1 MYRVGGFY
9 DGTRQQIELETRYIP
24 WPKLRL
30 SLAYSLNLIDWDR
43 FEDSSIHVMS
53 GMVQYSFTP
62 DLVLSS
68 LIQYDDI
75 SDSIGVNS
83 RLQWEYKPGAKMFFV
98 INQGYVDEMTG
109 FVIKDL
115 ELVAKVGALF
125 RF

>member
-30 SLAYSLNLIDWDR
+30 SLAYSLNLIDWDQ
-43 FEDSSIHVMS
+43 FENSSIHVMS

-62 DLVLSS
+62 DQVLSS
-68 LIQYDDI
+68 LLQYDDI
-75 SDSIGVNS
+75 SNSMGVNS

-98 INQGYVDEMTG
+98 VNQGYVDEMTG
-109 FVIKDL
+109 FIIKDL
-115 ELVAKVGALF
+115 ELVAKIGALF

>member
-1 MYRVGGFY
+1 
-9 DGTRQQIELETRYIP
+9 
-24 WPKLRL
+24 
-30 SLAYSLNLIDWDR
+30 LAYSLNLIDWDQ

-68 LIQYDDI
+68 LLQYDDI
-75 SDSIGVNS
+75 SNSMGVNS

-98 INQGYVDEMTG
+98 VNQGYVDEMTG

-115 ELVAKVGALF
+115 ELVAKIGALF